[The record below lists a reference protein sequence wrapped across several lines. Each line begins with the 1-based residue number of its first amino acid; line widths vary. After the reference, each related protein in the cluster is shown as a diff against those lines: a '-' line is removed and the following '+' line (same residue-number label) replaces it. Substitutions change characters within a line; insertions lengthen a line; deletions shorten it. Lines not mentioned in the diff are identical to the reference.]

1 MEHVLLV
8 IVLAGYLQGC
18 LKNLGKCNNSSV
30 QIRGFQAFLGLISS
44 SGDANFGVF
53 LVGEESCFDFSFVK

>member
-1 MEHVLLV
+1 MV

-18 LKNLGKCNNSSV
+18 MKNLEKCNNSSV
-30 QIRGFQAFLGLISS
+30 QISGFQAFLGLVSS

-53 LVGEESCFDFSFVK
+53 LVGDESCFDFGSVK

>member
-1 MEHVLLV
+1 V

-18 LKNLGKCNNSSV
+18 LKNLEKCNNSSV
-30 QIRGFQAFLGLISS
+30 QISGIQAFLGLVSS

-53 LVGEESCFDFSFVK
+53 LVGEESCFDFGFVK